1 MVKTLV
7 QEHQEPNY
15 HNVVWDGLN
24 NSGQSVASGR
34 YLLKMNAPGY
44 TKTITMTLLK

>member
-1 MVKTLV
+1 M
-7 QEHQEPNY
+7 N
-15 HNVVWDGLN
+15 GLN

-44 TKTITMTLLK
+44 TETITITLLK